1 MAAEVGV
8 GPRAARGG
16 QGDRVSVTLEEEDD
30 LVHGLDANGRPDPE
44 YPRALGILPAS
55 AGLRSLAFAIDAGIV
70 LLLTLPLSLG
80 TLPLWFSVIL
90 PDPMSDPLSAPMLD
104 PMALI
109 RDERF
114 IAGLIFYLIGQGVL
128 SVFVLVQLI
137 LHGLRGVTVGK
148 AIVGIRSVNVAR
160 FTKPGFWRIALR
172 GMVFWASLAIVPI
185 LGAIP
190 FLLSPLWDR
199 EKRGRGWL
207 DAIGGNWLI
216 DVRRGLDPFDQKAL
230 RHARKRMTATE
241 APPEAQMPSL
251 ATGAGGVVPS
261 FVPAGRSRSG
271 VITARS
277 FDADRSESWQ
287 PPPVGT
293 REAPQPQQAAPS
305 VPSPAGAGSARAV
318 IQFDD
323 GMRVDV
329 TGTGLI
335 GRGPA
340 AQDGESIDHFVS
352 VADESLLISKTHA
365 AFGVDD
371 GGFWL
376 VDRGSV
382 NGTSV
387 LPPGGASHGLV
398 PWERQHIAWNS
409 VVEVGGRSFTVTAG
423 PHRNGR
429 DA

>member
-1 MAAEVGV
+1 M
-8 GPRAARGG
+8 
-16 QGDRVSVTLEEEDD
+16 SVTLDEEEEV
-30 LVHGLDANGRPDPE
+30 VHGLDANGRPDPE
-44 YPRALGILPAS
+44 YARSLGLLPAS
-55 AGLRSLAFAIDAGIV
+55 PGLRSLAFAIDAGVV

-80 TLPLWFSVIL
+80 TLPLWFSVFL
-90 PDPMSDPLSAPMLD
+90 VEPTPSPMS
-104 PMALI
+104 LI
-109 RDERF
+109 RDEAF
-114 IAGLIFYLIGQGVL
+114 ITGLIFYTIGQGAV
-128 SVFVLVQLI
+128 SVFLLVQLI
-137 LHGLRGVTVGK
+137 LHGIRGVTVGK

-172 GMVFWASLAIVPI
+172 GIVFWASLAIIPI
-185 LGAIP
+185 LGALP

-207 DAIGGNWLI
+207 DAIGANWLI
-216 DVRRGLDPFDQKAL
+216 DARRGLDPFDPKTL
-230 RHARKRMTATE
+230 RHARRRATATE
-241 APPEAQMPSL
+241 PVPETRMPSL
-251 ATGAGGVVPS
+251 ATGAAGAVPS
-261 FVPAGRSRSG
+261 FVPASRSRSG
-271 VITARS
+271 VISARS
-277 FDADRSESWQ
+277 FDSGRASFWQ

-293 REAPQPQQAAPS
+293 PEPQTQPPAASASQTPRS
-305 VPSPAGAGSARAV
+305 VGAV

-340 AQDGESIDHFVS
+340 AKDGESIDHL
-352 VADESLLISKTHA
+352 VAVVDESLLISKTHA

-376 VDRGSV
+376 IDRGSV

-387 LPPGGASHGLV
+387 LTPGGTQQKLV
-398 PWERQHIAWNS
+398 PWERQDIAWKS
-409 VVEVGGRSFTVTAG
+409 VVKVGGRSFTVTAG
-423 PHRNGR
+423 TNANGR